1 MKAEP
6 SLIVDQTQGWRLGL
20 RNILRRENHSWWK
33 TSRWWMQTLI
43 WGLITN
49 GFMFFLLVIMPL
61 LVDVL
66 PNVDPADLSTL
77 PGGVDIFFA
86 LAGMAFPIGV
96 VILVQG
102 SVISEKE
109 LGTAEWI
116 LSKPVSRTA
125 FIVAKFISHALGLL
139 MTLIVFQS
147 LIAYGLIWLIQG
159 TPLPLW
165 YFIQGVG
172 ILVIILLFYLTLILM
187 MEVLSDKRG
196 TVLAVGMG
204 SALGGLLLVDLFP
217 FLWYVTPFI
226 LANLAPLIVLGTPPA
241 GFPVWLPV
249 TSTLVLS
256 IAFLTIAIRKF
267 NQIDL

>member
-1 MKAEP
+1 MKADT
-6 SLIVDQTQGWRLGL
+6 SLNVDQTKGWRLGL
-20 RNILRRENHSWWK
+20 RNILKRENNNWWK
-33 TSRWWMQTLI
+33 TSRWWVQVLV

-49 GFMFFLLVIMPL
+49 GFLIFLLILMPL
-61 LVDVL
+61 LVNVL
-66 PNVDPADLSTL
+66 PNVDQADLSTL
-77 PGGVDIFFA
+77 PGGVEIFFA

-125 FIVAKFISHALGLL
+125 FILAKLLSHALGIL
-139 MTLIVFQS
+139 MTLIAFQS

-165 YFIQGVG
+165 NFIKGVG
-172 ILVIILLFYLTLILM
+172 VLVVILLFYLTLVLM

-217 FLWYVTPFI
+217 FLWYITPFI
-226 LANLAPLIVLGTPPA
+226 LANLAPLIVLGSPPA
-241 GFPVWLPV
+241 DFPVWLPI
-249 TSTLVLS
+249 TSTMILS
-256 IAFLTIAIRKF
+256 ITFLIITIRRFK
-267 NQIDL
+267 QIDL